1 MDITLTKEQKD
12 IAKEARRFLAKEC
25 PFDFVQ
31 EAYESDKDLTDDI
44 WNKMMEM
51 DWMAMRIPEAHGGLG
66 MEQTDLNIVLEE
78 MGRAVVPGPFFST
91 VLLTAEAIIEA
102 GNEEQ
107 KQQILPQIADGKLK
121 GTLALYESDGGAD
134 LNYINM
140 PAHAVGGS
148 YVLNGTKLYV
158 PGADVADILVC
169 VARTK
174 ESDDPTKGI
183 TLFLIDL
190 TTEGIS
196 VQPLPTMDGTRKL
209 SAIEFKNVRLGA
221 ETILGD
227 LHHGWAPLQRI
238 LQRAQVGL
246 SAECVGGAQRAMEI
260 ATEYAKVRI
269 QYDQPIGAFQ
279 AIKHRCAQMFVDTE
293 SARSMLYWAGWA
305 QDHGD
310 EKQAAVSASATKSYC
325 TEAFT
330 RNASSGIQI
339 LGGTGFTMENEMHLF
354 LKRAK
359 ANEMALGDPV
369 FHRERIMQLLTES
382 DLKIPS
388 NVR

>member
-1 MDITLTKEQKD
+1 MDITLTKAQKD
-12 IAKEARRFLAKEC
+12 IAKEARRFLTKEC
-25 PFDFVQ
+25 TFDFVQ
-31 EAYESDKDLTDDI
+31 EAYASDADMTADI
-44 WNKMMEM
+44 WVKMTEM

-91 VLLTAEAIIEA
+91 VMLAAEAIIEA
-102 GNEEQ
+102 GNEQQ
-107 KQQILPQIADGKLK
+107 KNQYLSQIADGKLK
-121 GTLALYESDGGAD
+121 GSLALYESDGGAD

-140 PAHAVGGS
+140 PAHAVGGN

-174 ESDDPTKGI
+174 EGDDPTKGI
-183 TLFLIDL
+183 TLFLIDPK
-190 TTEGIS
+190 TEGIGI
-196 VQPLPTMDGTRKL
+196 QQLPTMDGTRKL

-221 ETILGD
+221 ESILGD

-310 EKQAAVSASATKSYC
+310 EKEAAISASATKSYC
-325 TEAFT
+325 SEVFT

-359 ANEMALGDPV
+359 ANEMVLGDPV
-369 FHRERIMQLLTES
+369 FHRERIMQLLTS
-382 DLKIPS
+382 
-388 NVR
+388 

>member
-12 IAKEARRFLAKEC
+12 IAKEARRFLTKEC

-31 EAYESDKDLTDDI
+31 EAYEADKDLTEDI
-44 WNKMMEM
+44 WNKMTDM
-51 DWMAMRIPEAHGGLG
+51 DWMAMRIPEDFGGLG

-78 MGRAVVPGPFFST
+78 MGRAVVPGPFFAT
-91 VLLTAEAIIEA
+91 VMLTAEAIIAA
-102 GNEEQ
+102 GNDEQ
-107 KQQILPQIADGKLK
+107 KKQYLPRIADGELK
-121 GTLALYESDGGAD
+121 GSLALYESDGGAD

-148 YVLNGTKLYV
+148 YVLNGTKLFV
-158 PGADVADILVC
+158 PGAGVADILVC

-174 ESDDPTKGI
+174 ESDDPTRGI
-183 TLFLIDL
+183 TLFLVDPASD
-190 TTEGIS
+190 GIS
-196 VQPLPTMDGTRKL
+196 IQQLPTMDGTRKL
-209 SAIEFKNVRLGA
+209 SAIEFKNVRLG
-221 ETILGD
+221 EESILGD
-227 LHHGWAPLQRI
+227 LHHGWAPLQRV

-260 ATEYAKVRI
+260 ATDYAKVRI

-310 EKQAAVSASATKSYC
+310 EKEAAVSASAAKSYC

-330 RNASSGIQI
+330 SCASSGIQI

-369 FHRERIMQLLTES
+369 FHRERIMQLLTS
-382 DLKIPS
+382 
-388 NVR
+388 

>member
-12 IAKEARRFLAKEC
+12 IAKEARRFLTKEC

-31 EAYESDKDLTDDI
+31 EAYEADKDLTEDI
-44 WNKMMEM
+44 WNKMTDM
-51 DWMAMRIPEAHGGLG
+51 DWMAMRIPEDFGGLG
-66 MEQTDLNIVLEE
+66 MKQTDLNIVLEE
-78 MGRAVVPGPFFST
+78 MGRAVAPGPFFAT
-91 VLLTAEAIIEA
+91 VMLAAEAIIAA
-102 GNEEQ
+102 GNNEQ
-107 KQQILPQIADGKLK
+107 KKKYLPRIADGELK
-121 GTLALYESDGGAD
+121 GSLALYESDGGAD

-140 PAHAVGGS
+140 PAHAVGGN
-148 YVLNGTKLYV
+148 YVLNGTKLFV

-174 ESDDPTKGI
+174 DSDDPTKGL
-183 TLFLIDL
+183 TLFLIDPAS
-190 TTEGIS
+190 EGIS
-196 VQPLPTMDGTRKL
+196 IQQLPTMDGTRKL
-209 SAIEFKNVRLGA
+209 SAIEFKNVRLGE

-227 LHHGWAPLQRI
+227 LHHGWPPLQRV

-260 ATEYAKVRI
+260 ASDYAKVRI

-310 EKQAAVSASATKSYC
+310 EKEAAISASAAKSYC

-330 RNASSGIQI
+330 SCASSGIQI

-369 FHRERIMQLLTES
+369 FHREKIMQLLTS
-382 DLKIPS
+382 
-388 NVR
+388 

>member
-12 IAKEARRFLAKEC
+12 IAKEARRFLTKEC

-31 EAYESDKDLTDDI
+31 ETYATDKDLTGDI
-44 WNKMMEM
+44 WIKMTEM
-51 DWMAMRIPEAHGGLG
+51 DWMAMRIPEAYGGLG

-78 MGRAVVPGPFFST
+78 MGRAVVPGSFFPT
-91 VLLTAEAIIEA
+91 VMLAAEAIIEA
-102 GNEEQ
+102 GNDEQ
-107 KQQILPQIADGKLK
+107 KSRYLPQIADGKLK
-121 GTLALYESDGGAD
+121 GSLALYESDGGAD
-134 LNYINM
+134 LNYIHM
-140 PAHAVGGS
+140 PAHAVGGHFT
-148 YVLNGTKLYV
+148 LNGTKLFV
-158 PGADVADILVC
+158 PGADGADILVC
-169 VARTK
+169 VTKTK
-174 ESDDPTKGI
+174 EGDDPTKGI
-183 TLFLIDL
+183 TLFLIDPR
-190 TTEGIS
+190 TEGVS
-196 VQPLPTMDGTRKL
+196 VQQLPTMDGTRKL

-221 ETILGD
+221 ESILGD
-227 LHHGWAPLQRI
+227 LHHGWAPLQRV

-260 ATEYAKVRI
+260 ATDYAKVRI

-305 QDHGD
+305 QDHAD
-310 EKQAAVSASATKSYC
+310 EKEAAISASAAKSYC
-325 TEAFT
+325 SEAFT
-330 RNASSGIQI
+330 RSAGSGIQI

-369 FHRERIMQLLTES
+369 FHRERIMQLLT
-382 DLKIPS
+382 
-388 NVR
+388 

>member
-12 IAKEARRFLAKEC
+12 IAKEARRFLTKEC

-31 EAYESDKDLTDDI
+31 EAYETDTDLTGDI
-44 WNKMMEM
+44 WSKMTDM
-51 DWMAMRIPEAHGGLG
+51 DWMAMRIPEAFGGLG

-78 MGRAVVPGPFFST
+78 MGRAVMPGPFFAT
-91 VLLTAEAIIEA
+91 VMLAAEAIIEA
-102 GNEEQ
+102 GNDEQ
-107 KQQILPQIADGKLK
+107 KNEYLPQIADGNLK

-134 LNYINM
+134 LNYIHM
-140 PAHAVGGS
+140 PAHAVGGN
-148 YVLNGTKLYV
+148 YVLNGTKLFV
-158 PGADVADILVC
+158 PGSDVADILIC
-169 VARTK
+169 AAKTK
-174 ESDDPTKGI
+174 EGDDPTKGI
-183 TLFLIDL
+183 TLFLIDPASD
-190 TTEGIS
+190 GIS
-196 VQPLPTMDGTRKL
+196 IQQLPTMDGTRKL

-221 ETILGD
+221 ECLLGD
-227 LHHGWAPLQRI
+227 LHHGWAPLQRV

-279 AIKHRCAQMFVDTE
+279 AVKHRCAQMYVDTE

-310 EKQAAVSASATKSYC
+310 EKEAAIAASAAKSYC
-325 TEAFT
+325 SEAFT
-330 RNASSGIQI
+330 RNAGSGIQV

-359 ANEMALGDPV
+359 ANELALGDPV
-369 FHRERIMQLLTES
+369 FHREKIMQLLTA
-382 DLKIPS
+382 
-388 NVR
+388 

>member
-12 IAKEARRFLAKEC
+12 IAKEARRFLNKEC

-31 EAYESDKDLTDDI
+31 ETFETDKDLTGDI
-44 WNKMMEM
+44 WTKMTEM
-51 DWMAMRIPEAHGGLG
+51 DWMALRIPEAHGGLG
-66 MEQTDLNIVLEE
+66 MEQTDLNIVMEE
-78 MGRAVVPGPFFST
+78 MGRAVVPGSFFPT
-91 VLLTAEAIIEA
+91 VMLAAEAIIEA
-102 GNEEQ
+102 GNDEQ
-107 KQQILPQIADGKLK
+107 KSRYLPQIADGKLK
-121 GTLALYESDGGAD
+121 GSLALYESDGGAD

-140 PAHAVGGS
+140 PAHAVGGDFT
-148 YVLNGTKLYV
+148 LNGTKLFV
-158 PGADVADILVC
+158 PGADMADILVC
-169 VARTK
+169 VTKTK
-174 ESDDPTKGI
+174 EGDDPTKGI
-183 TLFLIDL
+183 TLFLVDL
-190 TTEGIS
+190 TTEGVS
-196 VQPLPTMDGTRKL
+196 VQQLPTMDGTRRL
-209 SAIEFKNVRLGA
+209 SAVEFKNVRLGA
-221 ETILGD
+221 ESILGE
-227 LHHGWAPLQRI
+227 LHHGWAPLQRV

-310 EKQAAVSASATKSYC
+310 EKEAAISASAAKSYC
-325 TEAFT
+325 SEAFT
-330 RNASSGIQI
+330 RNAGSGIQI

-369 FHRERIMQLLTES
+369 YHRERIMQLLTS
-382 DLKIPS
+382 
-388 NVR
+388 